1 MSKNT
6 YRNSLYSFANPSAQ
20 PYNPN
25 PNYSSQWGTIDPRL
39 GNPQQV
45 VDLTN
50 NPLAQEK
57 KNRFLQHCATAQGT
71 VPLSPVYR

>member
-1 MSKNT
+1 MWESMSKNV
-6 YRNSLYSFANPSAQ
+6 YRNSLYTFA
-20 PYNPN
+20 NPN

-50 NPLAQEK
+50 DQLIQQK
-57 KNRFLQHCATAQGT
+57 KERFLQHCANVRGT
-71 VPLSPVYR
+71 VPLSPVYK